1 MDGSAERKPTRVLAL
16 GNELLGDDAFA
27 FEVARRLRDVETVC
41 SSVSGFHLLDD
52 VLGVERLIVVDTVQT
67 GRTTVGALRI
77 IREQELEFAPGTA
90 PHGTG
95 IFEMLEVA
103 RRLGL
108 DAPRE
113 VIIVAVEA
121 ADCITVGGRMHSSV
135 RAAVEPAAALVS
147 RLAQGG

>member
-1 MDGSAERKPTRVLAL
+1 MDVSTERKTTRVLAL
-16 GNELLGDDAFA
+16 GNEILGDDAFA
-27 FEVARRLRDVETVC
+27 FEVARRLRGVDTVC
-41 SSVSGFHLLDD
+41 SSASGFHLLDD
-52 VLGVERLIVVDTVQT
+52 VIGAERLIVVDTVQT
-67 GRTTVGALRI
+67 GDAPAGELRV
-77 IREQELEFAPGTA
+77 IREEQVELTPGVT

-113 VIIVAVEA
+113 VIIVVVEA
-121 ADCITVGGRMHSSV
+121 ADCTTVGGRMHDCV